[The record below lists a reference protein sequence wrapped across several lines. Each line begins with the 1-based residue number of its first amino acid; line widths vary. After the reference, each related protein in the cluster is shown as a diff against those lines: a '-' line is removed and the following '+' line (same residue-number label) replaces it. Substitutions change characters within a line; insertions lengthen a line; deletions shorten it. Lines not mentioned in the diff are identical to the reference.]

1 MIADNPTPIS
11 YSVRV
16 TARHQDGSMQII
28 EYEDYGS
35 LREVIDDVEAEAT
48 KHGWFVD
55 PDAEVAP

>member
-16 TARHQDGSMQII
+16 TALHKDGSMQII
-28 EYEDYGS
+28 EYEDYGL
-35 LREVIDDVEAEAT
+35 LREVMDDVEVEAT

-55 PDAEVAP
+55 PEGAVAR